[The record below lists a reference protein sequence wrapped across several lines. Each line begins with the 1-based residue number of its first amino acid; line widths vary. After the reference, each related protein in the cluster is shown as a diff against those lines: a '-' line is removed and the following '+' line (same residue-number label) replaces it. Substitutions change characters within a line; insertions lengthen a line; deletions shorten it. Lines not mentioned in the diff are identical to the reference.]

1 MGQSPSPQPPFSLI
15 IRRLSQG
22 PARKLA
28 VRVPEGQGRPEQNGG
43 NEEAVTTADPLEVSV
58 REALEAVQAACLEL
72 ARLKDLDDIAQ
83 SALGSALSLTK
94 SSVAFLGLTD
104 TSGAYDRV
112 FSRSAD
118 ASARGQS
125 EDAEKLIASA
135 TSSSH
140 PSVWGQPLMAGG
152 ETIGMIGVARGL
164 GYSDFQRQAFR
175 TFAGQVASAIQ
186 AALLR
191 QKRQDMVDALVNL
204 RADLERIEKERLVS
218 AERAESATRV
228 ERAHEVAVEAL
239 LAVSVHARAGQDLN
253 EFYERLAESVAG
265 LVGAQRVLFWQLDQ
279 KGMLSAV
286 PGGHGVDAAFISRL
300 FPVACDPEGSDLQSR
315 VVYKDFIFRAA
326 VADESADS
334 ARVLEF
340 LGVESAISVPWRAGD
355 QRLGLVAAYDST
367 RPEGFTREDAW
378 VLQNAGLAAGLVWQL
393 KLAEADLKETVD
405 RLRTVDAARQILLKT
420 VSTAVD
426 NERKR
431 FANQLHDDALQK
443 LTAAELQLQRIGQSD
458 EPSHPALRQAQT
470 LLGQTEDAL
479 RRLLFDVRP
488 PALEDPGGLEDSIRD
503 RLAIHRS
510 LTGVEADLHL
520 DLPDELDYQFKS
532 SVFRQLAEAITNIE
546 KHARATQVQVHL
558 TTSGGA
564 VHGLVV
570 DNGRGFVVAQR
581 NNLPGHM
588 GLLALKERA
597 LMSGGWYKIESQPGL
612 GTRIEF
618 WMPIA

>member
-1 MGQSPSPQPPFSLI
+1 
-15 IRRLSQG
+15 
-22 PARKLA
+22 
-28 VRVPEGQGRPEQNGG
+28 
-43 NEEAVTTADPLEVSV
+43 VTTADPLEVSV

-72 ARLKDLDDIAQ
+72 ARLKDLDEIAQ

-104 TSGAYDRV
+104 GSGAYDRV

-118 ASARGQS
+118 SAVTGER
-125 EDAEKLIASA
+125 EEAERLIASA
-135 TSSSH
+135 SSSSH
-140 PSVWGQPLMAGG
+140 PSIWGQPLVAGG
-152 ETIGMIGVARGL
+152 ETLGMIGVARGL
-164 GYSDFQRQAFR
+164 GYSDFQRKAFG
-175 TFAGQVASAIQ
+175 TFAGQVASSIQ

-204 RADLERIEKERLVS
+204 RADLERTQKERLIA
-218 AERAESATRV
+218 AERAEAATRV
-228 ERAHEVAVEAL
+228 ERAHEVSVEAL
-239 LAVSVHARAGQDLN
+239 LAVSVHARAGQDLT
-253 EFYERLAESVAG
+253 EFYQRLAKSVAE
-265 LVGAQRVLFWQLDQ
+265 LVGAERVLFWQLDE

-286 PGGHGVDAAFISRL
+286 PGGYGIDASFLARL
-300 FPVACDPEGSDLQSR
+300 FPVACDPDGNDLQSQ
-315 VVYKDFIFRAA
+315 VVFKDVVFRA
-326 VADESADS
+326 VAGDELADT

-340 LGVESAISVPWRAGD
+340 LGVKSAVSVPWRAGD

-367 RPEGFTREDAW
+367 RPEGFTREDGW
-378 VLQNAGLAAGLVWQL
+378 VLQKAGLAAGLVWQL

-405 RLRTVDAARQILLKT
+405 RLQTVDAARQMLLKT

-443 LTAAELQLQRIGQSD
+443 LTAAELQLGRVEESERSNQ
-458 EPSHPALRQAQT
+458 PALQQA
-470 LLGQTEDAL
+470 LSLISQTEDAL
-479 RRLLFDVRP
+479 RRLLFEVRP

-503 RLAIHRS
+503 RLAILKS
-510 LTGVEADLHL
+510 LTGIEAELHL
-520 DLPDELDYQFKS
+520 DLPADLRYEFKS

-546 KHARATQVQVHL
+546 KHAHATQVQVHL

-564 VHGLVV
+564 IHGLVV

-588 GLLALKERA
+588 GLLALRERA

>member
-1 MGQSPSPQPPFSLI
+1 MSWKAPCA
-15 IRRLSQG
+15 R
-22 PARKLA
+22 PAGALGA
-28 VRVPEGQGRPEQNGG
+28 NGG

-72 ARLKDLDDIAQ
+72 ARLQDLDEIAQ

-104 TSGAYDRV
+104 ASGAYDRV

-118 ASARGQS
+118 ASVSGKREEAQ
-125 EDAEKLIASA
+125 ELIASA
-135 TSSSH
+135 ASSSH
-140 PSVWGQPLMAGG
+140 PSIWGQPLVAGG
-152 ETIGMIGVARGL
+152 ETLGMIGVARGL
-164 GYSDFQRQAFR
+164 GYSDFQRHALG
-175 TFAGQVASAIQ
+175 TFAGQVASSIQ

-204 RADLERIEKERLVS
+204 RADLERTQKERLVA
-218 AERAESATRV
+218 AERAEAATRV

-239 LAVSVHARAGQDLN
+239 LAVSVHARAGQDLT
-253 EFYERLAESVAG
+253 EFYQNLAKSVAG
-265 LVGAQRVLFWQLDQ
+265 LVGARRVLFWQIDQ

-286 PGGHGVDAAFISRL
+286 PGGFGVDAAFMSRL
-300 FPVACDPEGSDLQSR
+300 FPVACDPEGKDVQSQ

-326 VADESADS
+326 TGDASADS
-334 ARVLEF
+334 ARILEF
-340 LGVESAISVPWRAGD
+340 LDVKSAISVPWRAGD

-367 RPEGFTREDAW
+367 NADGFTREDTW
-378 VLQNAGLAAGLVWQL
+378 VLQKAGLAAGLVWQL

-405 RLRTVDAARQILLKT
+405 RLQTVDAARQMLLKT

-443 LTAAELQLQRIGQSD
+443 LTAAELQLGRIGESDRSNQS
-458 EPSHPALRQAQT
+458 ALQQALT
-470 LLGQTEDAL
+470 LIGQTEDAL
-479 RRLLFDVRP
+479 RRLLFEVRP

-503 RLAIHRS
+503 RLAMLRS
-510 LTGVEADLHL
+510 LTGVEAELHL
-520 DLPDELDYQFKS
+520 DLPDELSYELKS
-532 SVFRQLAEAITNIE
+532 SVFRQLAEALTNIE
-546 KHARATQVQVHL
+546 KHANATQVQVHL
-558 TTSGGA
+558 KTSGDA
-564 VHGLVV
+564 VRGIVV
-570 DNGRGFVVAQR
+570 DNGRGFVVAER

-588 GLLALKERA
+588 GLLALRERA

-618 WMPIA
+618 WMPISK

>member
-1 MGQSPSPQPPFSLI
+1 M
-15 IRRLSQG
+15 
-22 PARKLA
+22 
-28 VRVPEGQGRPEQNGG
+28 
-43 NEEAVTTADPLEVSV
+43 TTADPLEVSV

-72 ARLKDLDDIAQ
+72 ARLKDLDEIAQ

-104 TSGAYDRV
+104 ASGAYDRV

-118 ASARGQS
+118 SSVGDKREEAQ
-125 EDAEKLIASA
+125 ELIASA
-135 TSSSH
+135 ASSSH
-140 PSVWGQPLMAGG
+140 PSIWGQPLVAGG
-152 ETIGMIGVARGL
+152 ETLGMIGVARGL
-164 GYSDFQRQAFR
+164 GYSDFQRQVFG
-175 TFAGQVASAIQ
+175 TFAGQVAASIQ

-191 QKRQDMVDALVNL
+191 QKRQDMVDALINL
-204 RADLERIEKERLVS
+204 RTDLERTQKERLVA
-218 AERAESATRV
+218 AERAEATTRV

-239 LAVSVHARAGQDLN
+239 LAISVHARTGQDLT
-253 EFYERLAESVAG
+253 EFYQKLAKSVAG
-265 LVGAQRVLFWQLDQ
+265 LVGAERVLFWQIDQ

-286 PGGHGVDAAFISRL
+286 PGGFGVDAAFISRL
-300 FPVACDPEGSDLQSR
+300 FPVSCDPEGKDVQSQ

-326 VADESADS
+326 TGDASADS
-334 ARVLEF
+334 ARILEF
-340 LGVESAISVPWRAGD
+340 LDVKSAISVPWRAGD

-367 RPEGFTREDAW
+367 NADGFTREDTW
-378 VLQNAGLAAGLVWQL
+378 VLQKAGLAAGLVWQL
-393 KLAEADLKETVD
+393 KLAEADLKETVE
-405 RLRTVDAARQILLKT
+405 RLQTVDAARQMLLKT

-443 LTAAELQLQRIGQSD
+443 LTAAELQLGRIGESDRPNQS
-458 EPSHPALRQAQT
+458 ALQQALT
-470 LLGQTEDAL
+470 LIGQTEDAL
-479 RRLLFDVRP
+479 RRLLFEVRP

-503 RLAIHRS
+503 RLAIMRS
-510 LTGVEADLHL
+510 LTGVEAELHL
-520 DLPDELDYQFKS
+520 DLPDELSYELKS
-532 SVFRQLAEAITNIE
+532 SVFRQFAEAITNIE
-546 KHARATQVQVHL
+546 KHANATQIQVHVK
-558 TTSGGA
+558 TGGGA

-588 GLLALKERA
+588 GLLALRERA

-618 WMPIA
+618 WMPISK

>member
-1 MGQSPSPQPPFSLI
+1 
-15 IRRLSQG
+15 
-22 PARKLA
+22 
-28 VRVPEGQGRPEQNGG
+28 
-43 NEEAVTTADPLEVSV
+43 VTTADPREASV

-72 ARLKDLDDIAQ
+72 ARLKDLDEIAQ
-83 SALGSALSLTK
+83 SALESALSLTK
-94 SSVAFLGLTD
+94 SSVAFMGLSD
-104 TSGAYDRV
+104 ARGAYEKV
-112 FSRSAD
+112 WSRSAD
-118 ASARGQS
+118 ASATGQR
-125 EDAEKLIASA
+125 EEAEKLIASA

-140 PSVWGQPLMAGG
+140 PSIWGQPLVAGG

-164 GYSDFQRQAFR
+164 SYSDFQRQAFA
-175 TFAGQVASAIQ
+175 TFAGQVASSMQ

-204 RADLERIEKERLVS
+204 RADLERTEKERLVA

-228 ERAHEVAVEAL
+228 ERAHEVSVEAL
-239 LAVSVHARAGQDLN
+239 LAISVHARAGQDLT
-253 EFYERLAESVAG
+253 EFYQRLAESVAG
-265 LVGAQRVLFWQLDQ
+265 LVGAQRVLFWQLDE
-279 KGMLSAV
+279 KGMLTAV
-286 PGGHGVDAAFISRL
+286 PGGYGVDATFISRL
-300 FPVACDPEGSDLQSR
+300 FPVTCDPEGNDLQSR
-315 VVYKDFIFRAA
+315 VVYRDFIFRAA
-326 VADESADS
+326 AGDEAEDS

-340 LGVESAISVPWRAGD
+340 LGVKSAISVPWRAGD

-367 RPEGFTREDAW
+367 GPEGFTREDGW
-378 VLQNAGLAAGLVWQL
+378 VLQKAGLAAGLVWQL

-405 RLRTVDAARQILLKT
+405 RLQTVDAARQMLLKT

-443 LTAAELQLQRIGQSD
+443 LTAAELQLGRIGESERPNQ
-458 EPSHPALRQAQT
+458 PALQHA
-470 LLGQTEDAL
+470 LSLIGQTEDAL
-479 RRLLFDVRP
+479 RRLLFEVRP

-503 RLAIHRS
+503 RLAIMKS
-510 LTGVEADLHL
+510 LTGVEAELHL
-520 DLPDELDYQFKS
+520 DLPNELSYEFKS

-546 KHARATQVQVHL
+546 KHAHATQVQVQL
-558 TTSGGA
+558 ATSGAA

-588 GLLALKERA
+588 GLLALRERA